1 MTPPENNLLIA
12 AQELVTDIFQNDIS
26 PAYYFHNLDH
36 TLGVV
41 RACSEMADYY
51 KLPEEERV
59 PLLLAAWFH
68 DTGYRNGFA
77 VNHEEVSIET
87 ARTFLVQQKLAEKL
101 TEAVVDCIRA
111 TRLPQ
116 KPANLLQQ
124 IICDADLFHLGTDQ
138 FEDKTR
144 ALRKELNMTTGTHV
158 SKEEWGRINVQ
169 FLEMHHYFTVYCK
182 ERLEHVKLEHL
193 KRLRKKYNIREAPIV
208 TKEAPKPKIQEQLK
222 LPAQKEDILRKE
234 EIRKEK
240 ALRRERPERGVETMF
255 RTTSANHMQLS
266 EMADSKAHIMISVNS
281 IIISIIISVLLSKLE
296 NNPQFIVPTGILLLS
311 CVAAVTF
318 SILATRPNITTGRF
332 TKEDIQNKKAN
343 LLFFGN
349 FHQMGLEEYN
359 WGMNEM
365 LTDREYL
372 YSSMIKDIYY
382 LGVVLAKK
390 YRYLRISYSI
400 FMYGLI
406 ISVLAFIIAFVL
418 TPMPK

>member
-1 MTPPENNLLIA
+1 MTPPENNLLVA
-12 AQELVTDIFQNDIS
+12 AKETVTDIFQNDIS

-51 KLPEEERV
+51 HLPEEERL

-68 DTGYRNGFA
+68 DTGYRNGYA
-77 VNHEEVSIET
+77 ANHEEVSIET
-87 ARTFLVQQKLAEKL
+87 ARAFLVQEKAPEKL
-101 TEAVVDCIRA
+101 SETVVDCIKA

-144 ALRKELNMTTGTHV
+144 ALRKELNMTSGTHV
-158 SKEEWGRINVQ
+158 SKEDWARINVQ
-169 FLEMHHYFTVYCK
+169 FLEMHHYFTTYCK
-182 ERLEHVKLEHL
+182 ERLEHVKHEHL
-193 KRLRKKYNIREAPIV
+193 KRIRKKYNIRETPGLP
-208 TKEAPKPKIQEQLK
+208 KETPRLKVQEQLK
-222 LPAQKEDILRKE
+222 LPAPVQKEDTRKE
-234 EIRKEK
+234 DLRKEK
-240 ALRRERPERGVETMF
+240 AIRRERPERGIETMF
-255 RTTSANHMQLS
+255 RTTSSNHMQLS

-296 NNPQFIVPTGILLLS
+296 NNPQFIVPTGILLLT

-318 SILATRPNITTGRF
+318 SILATRPNITSGRF

-359 WGMNEM
+359 WGMNEL

-382 LGVVLAKK
+382 LGVVLARK
-390 YRYLRISYSI
+390 YKYLRISYSI

-406 ISVLAFIIAFVL
+406 ISVLAFVIAFIL
-418 TPMPK
+418 APAH

>member
-1 MTPPENNLLIA
+1 
-12 AQELVTDIFQNDIS
+12 
-26 PAYYFHNLDH
+26 
-36 TLGVV
+36 
-41 RACSEMADYY
+41 
-51 KLPEEERV
+51 
-59 PLLLAAWFH
+59 
-68 DTGYRNGFA
+68 
-77 VNHEEVSIET
+77 
-87 ARTFLVQQKLAEKL
+87 
-101 TEAVVDCIRA
+101 VDCIRA

-144 ALRKELNMTTGTHV
+144 ALRKELNMTSGTHV

-169 FLEMHHYFTVYCK
+169 FLEMHHYFTAYCK
-182 ERLEHVKLEHL
+182 ERLEHVKQEHL
-193 KRLRKKYNIREAPIV
+193 KRLRKKYNIRETPALP
-208 TKEAPKPKIQEQLK
+208 KETPKPKVQEQLK
-222 LPAQKEDILRKE
+222 LPAPVQKDD
-234 EIRKEK
+234 IRKEK
-240 ALRRERPERGVETMF
+240 TLKRERPERGIETMF

-296 NNPQFIVPTGILLLS
+296 NNPQFIVPTGVLLLT

-318 SILATRPNITTGRF
+318 SILATRPNITSGRF

-382 LGVVLAKK
+382 LGVVLARK
-390 YRYLRISYSI
+390 YKFLRISYSI

-406 ISVLAFIIAFVL
+406 ISVLAFVIAFLL
-418 TPMPK
+418 TPGR